1 MTNYSGVQAVHATS
15 VTPEEDARTIAL
27 NRVSWGGVLAGVVVA
42 LVVQLLINMLGIGIG
57 VATLDP
63 GTNDNPTAW
72 LGGRSGTVI
81 TTVTGLGLRA
91 SARRLP

>member
-1 MTNYSGVQAVHATS
+1 MTTYSDVQAVHATS
-15 VTPEEDARTIAL
+15 FTPKQDARRIAL

-42 LVVQLLINMLGIGIG
+42 LVQLLI
-57 VATLDP
+57 
-63 GTNDNPTAW
+63 NPTAW

-81 TTVTGLGLRA
+81 PTVTGLGLRA